1 MILVGLTGGYCTGKN
16 SVAALMEE
24 RGWTS
29 VDVDRLGHLAVE
41 RRKAE
46 IVARFEAEARAFLG
60 RGILDAVGRLDRR
73 ALGALVFADPAKL
86 ADHEAIVHPAMFAL
100 LDESLAELD
109 GKARKAGREARILVN
124 AAILY
129 KMPVALR
136 CDCIIEVHAP
146 LLARLARARRR
157 DKLGI
162 PAALAR
168 IRRQAPLWN
177 LRDPAGPPRLIL
189 RNSGRPEGL
198 GAKLDR
204 VLARSGRAGFAKS
217 EAQEGR

>member
-1 MILVGLTGGYCTGKN
+1 MTLVGLTGGYCTGKN

-41 RRKAE
+41 ARREA
-46 IVARFEAEARAFLG
+46 IAARFDAEARALLG
-60 RGILDAVGRLDRR
+60 RGIIDAEGRVDRK

-100 LDESLAELD
+100 LDEKIAEI
-109 GKARKAGREARILVN
+109 EARAGAEGRAAKIIVN

-129 KMPVALR
+129 KMPVASR
-136 CDCIIEVHAP
+136 CDLIVEVRAP

-157 DKLGI
+157 DKLGTL
-162 PAALAR
+162 AAFAR
-168 IRRQAPLWN
+168 IRRQNPLWR
-177 LRDPAGPPRLIL
+177 LRDPAGPPRILL
-189 RNSGRPEGL
+189 RNSGPPERL
-198 GAKLDR
+198 GAKVDR
-204 VLARSGRAGFAKS
+204 LLAAIGGGRF
-217 EAQEGR
+217 R